1 MENVHSGHRKR
12 VRERA
17 EKEGLAAF
25 APHEV
30 LELLLMR
37 TIPMRD
43 VNPIAHRLIE
53 RFGSVRGTL
62 LADRAEL
69 ESVEG
74 VGTRTVEFL
83 LAAGALAEEY
93 ACTGH
98 TPGRALTNL
107 AETQTYVLREMAK
120 QPGSFHAVLLDTAR
134 NVTHTAEI
142 PCAKGMLLPK
152 SADVVR
158 EALAGHAASVLTV
171 RVAGEDG
178 ARVTR
183 EELEL
188 TSRLA
193 ELFAMLEIGYP
204 DHIVV
209 PLGGEDVFSLRDA
222 GFL

>member
-74 VGTRTVEFL
+74 IGARTAEFL

-93 ACTGH
+93 ANTGR
-98 TPGRALTNL
+98 TPDRALTNL
-107 AETQTYVLREMAK
+107 AETQEYVLREMPPR
-120 QPGSFHAVLLDTAR
+120 PGTFHAVLLDTAR
-134 NVTHTAEI
+134 HVTHTAVI
-142 PCAKGMLLPK
+142 PCAKGAHLPK

-171 RVAGEDG
+171 RMAGEDG

-183 EELEL
+183 EEL
-188 TSRLA
+188 TARLA

-209 PLGGEDVFSLRDA
+209 PCGGENVFSLRDA
-222 GFL
+222 GLM